1 MSAIRSD
8 RSGSSHY
15 RNKLIGRHLC
25 TDLNTVSWR
34 RRSLTPQ
41 GSPLLALSLA
51 ARMIAPTTLERVP
64 LAPVCLRSSNLART
78 GSRRPSR
85 FTLHPS
91 VFARVHQL
99 NPCTKDSVAPTGAQE
114 LGTSPSWAS
123 QVTRGLTTTAVTPPA
138 SSLPASGPA
147 ACSSWWPP
155 PSRGCRGRARSR
167 SSCCP
172 PPPTDWAAASF
183 CSISR

>member
-1 MSAIRSD
+1 MYRFEHSFVAASIVNPARITSPRALSRRANDRSD
-8 RSGSSHY
+8 DPRACSTCSGLPPFLQPCAH
-15 RNKLIGRHLC
+15 RE
-25 TDLNTVSWR
+25 
-34 RRSLTPQ
+34 
-41 GSPLLALSLA
+41 
-51 ARMIAPTTLERVP
+51 PTTFAFH
-64 LAPVCLRSSNLART
+64 APPV
-78 GSRRPSR
+78 G
-85 FTLHPS
+85 FT
-91 VFARVHQL
+91 RVHQL

-114 LGTSPSWAS
+114 LGTSPSWACH
-123 QVTRGLTTTAVTPPA
+123 VTRGLTTTAVTPPA